1 MSYTSNTIKFSDDFS
16 STNQIIFMAMPVV
29 VFILIF
35 LFRKQFRKVN
45 ELTKKVVLITLGSF
59 SIFHE
64 LMFDIDSINNGTNAF
79 DQLVLGNLE
88 LCRFNAYMVGIGL
101 ILLAFDKNMLK
112 WVAGTALFGGYST
125 LVDHYPT
132 TATIHSLITHSV
144 ILCLFPAFAF
154 AMKDSKYTNK
164 DLKMAFVWNLTYVM
178 VAMAVNYSLD
188 YKDGKFTHSAG
199 VLSPSELKDNMIGGF
214 AYDIWPPLAFVAWIG
229 AVIVLQFIFVGVF
242 RLVNK
247 IDSRNTESR
256 MFDELEETSIK

>member
-1 MSYTSNTIKFSDDFS
+1 MSYTKSSIEFSEDFS
-16 STNQIIFMAMPVV
+16 STNQIIFMVMPVV

-45 ELTKKVVLITLGSF
+45 ELVKKVTLITLGSF
-59 SIFHE
+59 AIFHE
-64 LMFDIDSINNGTNAF
+64 LMFDIDSINDGAGVF

-125 LVDHYPT
+125 LVDHYDGS
-132 TATIHSLITHSV
+132 ATIHSLITHSV

-188 YKDGKFTHSAG
+188 YKDGAFVHSAG
-199 VLSPSELKDNMIGGF
+199 VLSPSELHDNMIGGF

-229 AVIVLQFIFVGVF
+229 AVIILQFIYVGVF
-242 RLVNK
+242 RLIYK
-247 IDSRNTESR
+247 IDHEDRQKEVE
-256 MFDELEETSIK
+256 DLILE